1 MYQNINPGG
10 RGEEGQV
17 SLRGFEKNSTLPQN
31 PGLSITANL
40 QMEVILSSFVR
51 QPRVIIKEVGFVNS
65 LPCTITIVV
74 NSGCFTFSFFSLP
87 YTVPQIY

>member
-1 MYQNINPGG
+1 MYQNITPGG

-17 SLRGFEKNSTLPQN
+17 SLGGFEKNSTLPQN

-51 QPRVIIKEVGFVNS
+51 
-65 LPCTITIVV
+65 
-74 NSGCFTFSFFSLP
+74 
-87 YTVPQIY
+87 